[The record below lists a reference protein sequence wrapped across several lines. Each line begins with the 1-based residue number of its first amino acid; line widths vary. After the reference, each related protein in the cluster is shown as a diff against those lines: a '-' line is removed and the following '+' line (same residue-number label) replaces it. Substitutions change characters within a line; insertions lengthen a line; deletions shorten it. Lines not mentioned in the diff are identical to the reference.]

1 VFDIRSYGQTERW
14 REVDKLLSPADL
26 AQLLEVPRSR
36 IYEWNYRRSG
46 PPAIRVGKH
55 VRYREADVER
65 WLRERQKAS

>member
-1 VFDIRSYGQTERW
+1 
-14 REVDKLLSPADL
+14 VDKLLSPADL
-26 AQLLEVPRSR
+26 AQLLEVPRST